1 MKKTLDKL
9 DIGKKGTVISIDT
22 NKEMKRR
29 LMDLGL
35 IEGEIISVYLKSP
48 FNDPIA
54 YIIKNAIIAIRNI
67 DSKYIV
73 VDEI

>member
-9 DIGKKGTVISIDT
+9 EIGKKGIILSIDIDS
-22 NKEMKRR
+22 ELRR
-29 LMDLGL
+29 RFLDLGL
-35 IEGEIISVYLKSP
+35 IEGEKITAYLKSP

-54 YIIKNAIIAIRNI
+54 YKIKNAIIAIRNI
-67 DSKYIV
+67 DSKKIV

>member
-1 MKKTLDKL
+1 MKKTLNKL
-9 DIGKKGTVISIDT
+9 DVGKKGIVISIDT

-29 LMDLGL
+29 FMDLGL
-35 IEGEIISVYLKSP
+35 IEGTMVETYLKSP

-54 YIIKNAIIAIRNI
+54 YKIKNAIIAIRNN

>member
-9 DIGKKGTVISIDT
+9 EIGKKGIILSLDT
-22 NKEMKRR
+22 NKEIKRR
-29 LMDLGL
+29 FLDLGL
-35 IEGEIISVYLKSP
+35 IEGVEVLAYLKSP

-54 YIIKNAIIAIRNI
+54 YKVKNAIIAIRNC
-67 DSKYIV
+67 DSRCIV